1 MNLDKVTVVVPCYNQ
16 AKYLDEA
23 LQSIVN
29 QTHGN
34 WECIIVN
41 DGSPDN
47 TEQIAQHYVEK
58 DVRFKYFYKENG
70 GLSSARNFG
79 IEKSN
84 SNFILTLDS
93 DDKYDSSFMEK
104 ALVIFEQNSEIGVVS
119 SWISRFKDDK
129 EIAIIKP
136 NGKTIEDFLFQN
148 ACNGTSL
155 FRKKCWLEVGGYDE
169 NMKNGYEDWD
179 FYIRVCSFGWQVY
192 VIPEPLFYYR
202 QHTFSMRLD
211 AYANHDV
218 AIKKYLYSKHKVLY
232 LNHYDKMIG
241 HFLHTIDL
249 EKRNVLKTKNKIDY
263 KLGSFILKPLRMI
276 KSIIKWR

>member
-23 LQSIVN
+23 LQSILK
-29 QTHGN
+29 QTHEN

-47 TEQIAQHYVEK
+47 TEQIAQQYVEK
-58 DVRFKYFYKENG
+58 DDRFKYFYKENG

-93 DDKYDSSFMEK
+93 DDKYDSSFIEK
-104 ALVIFEQNSEIGVVS
+104 ALVIFDQYSEIGVIS
-119 SWISRFKDDK
+119 SWILRFKDDK
-129 EIAIIKP
+129 EIAIIKA
-136 NGKTIEDFLFQN
+136 NGKTLEDFLFSN

-169 NMKNGYEDWD
+169 NMKKGYEDWD
-179 FYIRVCSFGWQVY
+179 FYIRVCNKGWQVY
-192 VIPEPLFYYR
+192 VIPECLFFYR
-202 QHTFSMRLD
+202 QHSFSMRLD
-211 AYANHDV
+211 AYANHDI
-218 AIKKYLYSKHKVLY
+218 AIKKYLYSKHKELY
-232 LNHYDKMIG
+232 LNNYDKMIE
-241 HFLHTIDL
+241 HFLYTIDL